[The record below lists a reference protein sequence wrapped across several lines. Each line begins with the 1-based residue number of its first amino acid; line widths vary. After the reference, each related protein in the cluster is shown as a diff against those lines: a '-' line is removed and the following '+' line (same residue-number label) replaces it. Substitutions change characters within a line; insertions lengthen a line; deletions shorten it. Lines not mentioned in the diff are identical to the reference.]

1 MDRSLSLAALCGSLV
16 GVGTHLF
23 LVADW
28 FVALGL
34 AAVYFGAA
42 YFYVAFDLSLF
53 GRSVEF
59 EERPDKLG
67 YAVGLFGLSV
77 SPLALAD
84 YYGHGDAATAP
95 IVVSQ
100 VGVIAFLLL
109 ASKAAHRN

>member
-1 MDRSLSLAALCGSLV
+1 MDRSLPLAALCGSLV

-42 YFYVAFDLSLF
+42 YFYAAFDLSLF
-53 GRSVEF
+53 GRSLQF
-59 EERPDKLG
+59 EERADRLG

-84 YYGHGDAATAP
+84 HFGHGDATTAP

-100 VGVIAFLLL
+100 VGVVAFLLL
-109 ASKAAHRN
+109 ASRAAHRD

>member
-1 MDRSLSLAALCGSLV
+1 MDRSLPLAALCGSVV

-59 EERPDKLG
+59 EERTDKLG

-84 YYGHGDAATAP
+84 HFSRGDTTTAS
-95 IVVSQ
+95 IVVLQ
-100 VGVIAFLLL
+100 VGVVAFLLL
-109 ASKAAHRN
+109 ASNAAHRD